1 MTVLEKL
8 ALATAGYT
16 RAEIEA
22 MEVSE
27 TPAAAPVNPA
37 AVPGTPAAASVNPE
51 SVPGT
56 PAAAPANPA
65 AAPEKPASV
74 PESPAAAPEAHVN
87 PEIAALTA
95 QVTKLTEL
103 LQDQNRRAGVPRPQ
117 EDDPLLKMIRR

>member
-1 MTVLEKL
+1 MTALEIL
-8 ALATAGYT
+8 ALVTAGYT
-16 RAEIEA
+16 RKEIEA

-27 TPAAAPVNPA
+27 SPEGVPENPA
-37 AVPGTPAAASVNPE
+37 SVPE
-51 SVPGT
+51 S
-56 PAAAPANPA
+56 PA
-65 AAPEKPASV
+65 AAPENPASV